1 MSSAGVGGAGP
12 RSRYSSVAIAFHWVI
27 GLIII
32 GNLIGGLTLD
42 WFLDS
47 PDPAMKQLGFT
58 IINLHKSLGLTV
70 ILLTLARIG
79 WRIANPP
86 PPLPAHMTPT
96 ETVLARITHYGF
108 YVLMLAMPLSGWAM
122 SSTGKI
128 QYPILWFGLF
138 EVPKLPLSKS
148 LGGFFRES
156 HELLG
161 WLIIATL
168 ALHVAAVVKH
178 VYLDRDNVLARMW
191 PAGRRA

>member
-1 MSSAGVGGAGP
+1 MTLPVV
-12 RSRYSSVAIAFHWVI
+12 RSRYSSVAITFHW
-27 GLIII
+27 LIAALII

-47 PDPAMKQLGFT
+47 PDAAMKQLGFT
-58 IINLHKSLGLTV
+58 IINLHKSIGLTV

-86 PPLPAHMTPT
+86 PPLPAHMTGT

-138 EVPKLPLSKS
+138 EVPKLPFDKS
-148 LGGFFRES
+148 LGGFFHES

-161 WLIIATL
+161 WLMIATL

-178 VYLDRDNVLARMW
+178 ITMDRDNVLARMW
-191 PAGRRA
+191 PARRGA